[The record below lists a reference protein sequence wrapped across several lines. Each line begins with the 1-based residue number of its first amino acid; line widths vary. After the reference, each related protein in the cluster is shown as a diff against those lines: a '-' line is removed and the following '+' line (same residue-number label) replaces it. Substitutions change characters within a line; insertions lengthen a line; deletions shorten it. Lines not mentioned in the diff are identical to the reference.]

1 MPLAALFTL
10 QFYGPACAAMVVSD
24 ALGTLDQ
31 AGARMDKRFALT
43 VDGQGTAVTLR
54 PYRLRTFALDAG
66 GAGYLHLATPKRNVR
81 AGLTVTLGALSQD
94 DVTGAVL
101 EAKVEGDLTL
111 KGALRYLLSVA
122 QGNATGLGGPDVA
135 YKSLDGGTTRI
146 AGSVVDGTRTI
157 TTRNPA

>member
-1 MPLAALFTL
+1 MLLPYTALTY
-10 QFYGPACAAMVVSD
+10 YGPACAAMVVTD
-24 ALGTLDQ
+24 AIGTLDL

-43 VDGQGTAVTLR
+43 VEGQGTAVTLR
-54 PYRLRTFALDAG
+54 PYRLRAFELDVVG
-66 GAGYLHLATPKRNVR
+66 TGYLHAATPKRNVR

-94 DVTGAVL
+94 DVTGAVF
-101 EAKVEGDLTL
+101 EGKIEGDLTL
-111 KGALRYLLSVA
+111 KQALRYLLAVA